1 MIHDLGPDSISL
13 ISPGGLLPVDNSA
26 RHWDLG
32 VDLLPRS
39 ISQTSGDSVYL
50 RSPLKNQRRSLS
62 FAMSLRKIIA
72 GLPRL
77 TFEERQILIQRA
89 LELDDP
95 PLSAADEG
103 LVEARLAEH
112 HANPSS
118 SGPLDEMKRR
128 LRS

>member
-1 MIHDLGPDSISL
+1 
-13 ISPGGLLPVDNSA
+13 
-26 RHWDLG
+26 
-32 VDLLPRS
+32 
-39 ISQTSGDSVYL
+39 
-50 RSPLKNQRRSLS
+50 
-62 FAMSLRKIIA
+62 MSLRKIIA